1 MTRYTR
7 KISAVNMNSTAITTA
22 ILFTNKYLRACI
34 SNRNGN
40 DSKIKVNSL
49 CTFVLQASKQ
59 PEHPF
64 SYTAGR
70 ICQASD
76 PLYLAGGRFY
86 FVSE

>member
-1 MTRYTR
+1 
-7 KISAVNMNSTAITTA
+7 MNSTAITTA

-49 CTFVLQASKQ
+49 CTFGLQAPKQ

-64 SYTAGR
+64 RRNHSHQKGH
-70 ICQASD
+70 
-76 PLYLAGGRFY
+76 FY
-86 FVSE
+86 ENVR